1 LDPLHYYVFLF
12 SYLLLLLESLDPL
25 HYYVFQLNNRL
36 LVFQLMTALEEDEFA
51 RKNKLSYKLDQVH
64 TAMEGHTIC

>member
-1 LDPLHYYVFLF
+1 LLLLESLDSLHYYVFLF
-12 SYLLLLLESLDPL
+12 NDC
-25 HYYVFQLNNRL
+25 L